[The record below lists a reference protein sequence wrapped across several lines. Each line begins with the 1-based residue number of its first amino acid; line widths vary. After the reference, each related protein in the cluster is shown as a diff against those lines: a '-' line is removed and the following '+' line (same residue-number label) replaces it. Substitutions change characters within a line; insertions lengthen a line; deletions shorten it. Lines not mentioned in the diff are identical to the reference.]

1 MIECVAILEYYWSLT
16 ARPRRQARQEPGST
30 ALCRTI
36 ESAVQIRQYSHDPF
50 RRPSIPLL
58 RHLATGH
65 ISFQNPERAVQDV
78 IPTVSYN
85 EVRANLTG
93 NRALGIMAQRN
104 AWNPKNCRFFLQAS
118 AIGDN
123 HHGVHVQVKKFKV
136 SERVGHPQ
144 TSRLLRA

>member
-1 MIECVAILEYYWSLT
+1 MP
-16 ARPRRQARQEPGST
+16 RPRRQARQEPGST

-50 RRPSIPLL
+50 RCPSIPLL

-93 NRALGIMAQRN
+93 DWTLGIVAQRN
-104 AWNPKNCRFFLQAS
+104 AWNPKNSRLFLQTAT
-118 AIGDN
+118 IGDD
-123 HHGVHVQVKKFKV
+123 HHCAHVQVKKFKV
-136 SERVGHPQ
+136 AKRVNRP
-144 TSRLLRA
+144 